1 MKIVKTS
8 NEFDKITAYN
18 MTKSPDIR
26 PMKELAGQSIEV
38 KEWCFYT
45 DTQKDSEVELLS
57 IMAAEGDVH
66 ATNSQVFIHEFE
78 DLLNSFGEINEI
90 KVNMEKSKAG
100 RDFIIPVLLA

>member
-1 MKIVKTS
+1 MRIVKTS
-8 NEFDKITAYN
+8 NEFEKITAYK
-18 MTKSPDIR
+18 MTKSPNIR

-45 DTQKDSEVELLS
+45 DMQKGTEVELLS

-66 ATNSQVFIHEFE
+66 ATNSQVFMREFE
-78 DLLNSFGEINEI
+78 ELIDCFGEINEI
-90 KVNMEKSKAG
+90 KVNMETSKAG